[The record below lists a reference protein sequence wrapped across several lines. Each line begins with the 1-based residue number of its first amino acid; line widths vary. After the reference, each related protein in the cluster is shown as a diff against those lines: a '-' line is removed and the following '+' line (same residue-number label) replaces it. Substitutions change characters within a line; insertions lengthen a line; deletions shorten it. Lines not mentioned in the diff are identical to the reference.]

1 MEVFVKAHLSFE
13 LDGHSL
19 EFVHQNLAPSGVSG
33 LPWAPLSPLKHFGK
47 KVLIYIKLATPEPQ
61 TLKIQGI
68 LFREQTQFSV
78 SMGIRFEQN
87 VPLLDMIRAQI
98 RKYGFTPTEYMRKYP
113 RLPSDSEI
121 PTFPLMAIVP
131 PPAAETDARMRESP
145 LLFHISNLSPNGIL
159 VYTENQVAMGY
170 QAGERIQVVLDP
182 RGWFP
187 VSIRVTALICR
198 VTDELNPKNGNII
211 RSLGVKFLKVED
223 EHREAF
229 LDLLRDILERI
240 KVKIQA

>member
-1 MEVFVKAHLSFE
+1 VFVKAHLSFE

-47 KVLIYIKLATPEPQ
+47 KILIQVKLATPEPQ
-61 TLKIQGI
+61 AFKIHGI
-68 LFREQTQFSV
+68 IFREQTQFSI
-78 SMGIRFEQN
+78 SMGIRFESN
-87 VPLLDMIRAQI
+87 PPLLDLIRGQI

-113 RLPSDSEI
+113 RLPADSDI
-121 PTFPLMAIVP
+121 PTFPLMAMVSA
-131 PPAAETDARMRESP
+131 PAAETQASLKSSP
-145 LLFHISNLSPNGIL
+145 ILFHVSNLSPNGIL
-159 VYTENQVAMGY
+159 IHTENQVAMGY
-170 QAGERIQVVLDP
+170 QAGERIQIVLDP

-187 VSIRVTALICR
+187 VSIKVAALVCR
-198 VTDELNPKNGNII
+198 VTDELHPKNGNII
-211 RSLGVKFLKVED
+211 RSLGVKFLKVDD